1 MLTVRS
7 FFNLFVFLL
16 LGVLSGGV
24 EAQKKKGGGGGQG
37 LTPQQ
42 QAAQV
47 PQGVS
52 TATDG
57 STILDMTA
65 KINGA
70 DIRFKISGPADQ
82 FTAASGVK
90 GGAQQAGAEG
100 NLGLNVLLHGDGGT
114 SFFDFPNQAVQ
125 GNLMGVV
132 VLAPSKNLLWGNREG
147 SPQGNKRPDGVADAQ
162 AVNDLILDVLPQMV
176 AFNKSNVFFT
186 GVSGGSL
193 TLSGFFMP
201 AHLTNFKGNGVL
213 LDCGALA
220 PEVPF
225 KDAAAT
231 LSTTKIHF
239 QSSKQE
245 LSSLQAS
252 IPEAIKSYEKLAT
265 DAGLNKDQI
274 NALQTVDATP
284 NGGHCAFDG
293 KGFVSGI
300 QLVADNYKN
309 IMQGGDGAVKGINT
323 PTVLKGVVGNEEPFG
338 GGQGAAGTGGA
349 GGAAGGAATGAGRRT
364 GRKAK
369 QAARVAAARLNARF
383 IGKLD

>member
-7 FFNLFVFLL
+7 FFNLVVFLL

-24 EAQKKKGGGGGQG
+24 EAQRKGGRRQ
-37 LTPQQ
+37 TPQQ
-42 QAAQV
+42 QFAQV

-52 TATDG
+52 KATDG

-65 KINGA
+65 KVNGA
-70 DIRFKISGPADQ
+70 DLRFKISGPADQ
-82 FTAASGVK
+82 FTAASGVQ

-100 NLGLNVLLHGDGGT
+100 NLGLNVLLHGDGGQ
-114 SFFDFPNQAVQ
+114 SFLDFPNQAVQ

-132 VLAPSKNLLWGNREG
+132 VLAPSVNLLWGNR
-147 SPQGNKRPDGVADAQ
+147 QGQPAGNDRPDGVADAQ

-213 LDCGALA
+213 LDCGALPPA
-220 PEVPF
+220 VDF

-239 QSSKQE
+239 QSSQRE
-245 LSSLQAS
+245 LSSLQQS
-252 IPEAIKSYEKLAT
+252 IPQAIQAYEKLAS
-265 DAGLNKDQI
+265 DAGLNTDQI

-293 KGFVSGI
+293 KDFVSGI

-309 IMQGGDGAVKGINT
+309 IMQGGDGAVKGINVA
-323 PTVLKGVVGNEEPFG
+323 TVLKGVVGNENPFG
-338 GGQGAAGTGGA
+338 RGRGAAAAGA
-349 GGAAGGAATGAGRRT
+349 AAGGATGAGKQT
-364 GRKAK
+364 GRTAK
-369 QAARVAAARLNARF
+369 QASRLAAARLNARAL
-383 IGKLD
+383 GQLDQN